1 MPISPS
7 RRVKQPATRQYARVV
22 PHKRS
27 DTGKMS
33 YVVKWIARPGD
44 ARRRTFEDPAEAER
58 EADYVEGMFQKGM
71 RIVTDLSLTE
81 LSGVALL
88 LSQIPNVP
96 AHEVIQFYLREHR
109 LNGHEAG
116 VAIEK
121 AGNAFI
127 ASRNDPAEF
136 SKSQIQAVR
145 QHLHR
150 FQAHFPTRLLNTFQL
165 KELDAYIE
173 SEVGGAPKTRAN
185 HVTTLRSFGRW
196 ARIEQKWLPRG
207 TPSAFE
213 EMKKPWVPPSDK
225 EIYSPEEI
233 TRYLVFTPLAVL
245 PFIAIGAFGG
255 VRAAERLR
263 LEGKHW
269 QPENA
274 QLEMSRDITK
284 TGRRRLVGSL
294 PNLVEW
300 MDVIAPE
307 EGEHVVS
314 YRGYIYGRTSE
325 IAKAAG
331 LKWKFNA
338 LRTSFASY
346 HLQLFKNAPL
356 TAALDGH
363 TVEQLERDY
372 KTLRGVSDKT
382 ASEWFAITPWTVVK
396 YALDNDLPAPEWAWM
411 ILLLQK

>member
-1 MPISPS
+1 
-7 RRVKQPATRQYARVV
+7 
-22 PHKRS
+22 
-27 DTGKMS
+27 MS
-33 YVVKWIARPGD
+33 YVVKWIPRPGD
-44 ARRRTFEDPAEAER
+44 PRRRVFSDPEEAER
-58 EADYVEGMFQKGM
+58 EADHIEALFQKGM
-71 RIVTDLSLTE
+71 RILADLSLVE

-88 LSQIPNVP
+88 LSQIPHVP
-96 AHEVIQFYLREHR
+96 AHEVVQFYLTANG
-109 LNGHEAG
+109 LNGNAPSMS
-116 VAIEK
+116 IEK
-121 AGNAFI
+121 AGEAFI
-127 ASRNDPAEF
+127 ASRSDKTEF
-136 SKSQIQAVR
+136 SPSQIQAVR
-145 QHLHR
+145 QHLRR
-150 FQAHFPTRLLNTFQL
+150 FQAHFPTRALNTFQV

-173 SEVGGAPKTRAN
+173 SAVGGAPKTRAN

-213 EMKKPWVPPSDK
+213 EMRKPYVEASDK

-233 TRYLVFTPLAVL
+233 TRLLVFTPLAVL

-284 TGRRRLVGSL
+284 TARRRLVGSL

-300 MDVIAPE
+300 MAVIAPE

-314 YRGYIYGRTSE
+314 WRGNIYDRTRA

-331 LKWKFNA
+331 VRWKFNA

-372 KTLRGVSDKT
+372 KTLRGVSDNS
-382 ASEWFAITPWTVVK
+382 ARGWFLVTPATVVTF
-396 YALDNDLPAPEWAWM
+396 AEQNHLPPPEWTNR
-411 ILLLQK
+411 ITTNNPTI